1 MPKKLMKDRE
11 VHGVEYKMLRHD
23 PVQAEWEIIGK
34 LAAEPRQKPSIK
46 MEAGESLTL
55 MYYHQK
61 MMKHPRKKGSC
72 ADWQN
77 SEKDLQEENDRVEV
91 IHENRNHREGQP
103 TTIAADAAALSR
115 DTGVDCA
122 CWQFGPYVFCR
133 LSGGFVLPKTAVGQG
148 AAPRGGTPM
157 SKSRFRTTAPATRIC
172 AARFRN

>member
-1 MPKKLMKDRE
+1 METNGGNTGPMDNYDGIDAYKGWNLRMPKKLMKDRE

-103 TTIAADAAALSR
+103 TTIAEAWVPR
-115 DTGVDCA
+115 C
-122 CWQFGPYVFCR
+122 
-133 LSGGFVLPKTAVGQG
+133 QG
-148 AAPRGGTPM
+148 YCIKGWMHMDR
-157 SKSRFRTTAPATRIC
+157 
-172 AARFRN
+172 